1 MEPQHL
7 LDIQKKVEEIV
18 ISSGMYALSKWE
30 DVVAV
35 QKGDEGDVVTDV
47 DKIIEEDIK
56 TKLGGLVPGASI
68 VGEESGGEGTGL
80 YWVIDPIDGT
90 KNYAHKMPG
99 FLTQVA
105 LISNNESI
113 LGVVYD
119 PVARHLFSAS
129 KDNGTFLNGIAI
141 ACQPR
146 VDSLS
151 KAVLDVD
158 FGGTEDSEWKAKV
171 FANLAK
177 QTYRV
182 RVSGGRF
189 SPYLLTGGV
198 NAVLVVNPTTKAWD
212 QLPRLILMKEAGF
225 DIREKEREGH
235 VVRVMA
241 EPSLT
246 NAIWEIVDMVI

>member
-1 MEPQHL
+1 VESQQL
-7 LDIQKKVEEIV
+7 LEIQKKVEEIV

-47 DKIIEEDIK
+47 DKIIEDEIR
-56 TKLGGLVPGASI
+56 TKLGGLVSGATV
-68 VGEESGGEGTGL
+68 VGEESGGEGSGL

-105 LISNNESI
+105 LISNNEPI

-129 KDNGTFLNGIAI
+129 KSNGTSLNGIAI
-141 ACQPR
+141 AYQPR

-151 KAVLDVD
+151 KAVIDID
-158 FGGTEDSEWKAKV
+158 FGGTEDWEWKSKV
-171 FANLAK
+171 FANLTE

-212 QLPRLILMKEAGF
+212 QLPRLILMQEAGF
-225 DIREKEREGH
+225 DIRSSEREGH
-235 VVRVMA
+235 IVRVMS
-241 EPSLT
+241 EPTL
-246 NAIWEIVDMVI
+246 ADKIWEIVNGIQ